1 MTRAEMV
8 YLDTM
13 LTVEEVAA
21 WLRVE
26 PGTVYRWSVDG
37 SGPARV
43 KVGTA
48 VRYRRAAV
56 EAWLTERTVEQAR
69 KAPRLRRTRHQA
81 AMPEPAGV
89 AS

>member
-1 MTRAEMV
+1 MTGAERA
-8 YLDTM
+8 YRDAL

-26 PGTVYRWSVDG
+26 PGTVRRWAVDG

-43 KVGTA
+43 KVGSA

-56 EAWLTERTVEQAR
+56 EEWISERTVEASRRPPRIR
-69 KAPRLRRTRHQA
+69 KTRHQA
-81 AMPEPAGV
+81 AADAG
-89 AS
+89 AAQ

>member
-1 MTRAEMV
+1 VSGVDA
-8 YLDTM
+8 L
-13 LTVEEVAA
+13 LTVSEVAA
-21 WLRVE
+21 WLRVDE
-26 PGTVYRWSVDG
+26 GTVYRWSVDG

-69 KAPRLRRTRHQA
+69 RAPRIRKARHQA
-81 AMPEPAGV
+81 V
-89 AS
+89 ASLETAQ